1 MSPLYAVSELTQVIS
16 LNLPMVGAV
25 DFAKGDFLK
34 EYGISEMLSTF
45 EVSSIFSR
53 ASQRI
58 FTPCHK
64 AISRSNHYYMP
75 DNSRNVTHVTTN
87 FSQMADPHPPFWEP
101 LVKKI

>member
-53 ASQRI
+53 VSKLI
-58 FTPCHK
+58 FTPRHTSLQSLLHGHWSTK
-64 AISRSNHYYMP
+64 GN
-75 DNSRNVTHVTTN
+75 
-87 FSQMADPHPPFWEP
+87 
-101 LVKKI
+101 